1 MMIKTLKV
9 RLYPN
14 EKQKI
19 LLEKH
24 FGSCRFVWNYFL
36 ELRTR
41 YYAESKAK
49 GKPQGLNYFKTCKL
63 LTELKKEKEWL
74 YEVSNPSLQW
84 ALRKLDN
91 AFTAFFRR
99 NANYPRFKSKKDS
112 QYFIVPSRVKATQTR
127 IIIPKFLEGIR
138 YRDKTDASTLGR
150 IKQAVITKVSDRYFA
165 SLCYEV
171 PDTEKKTD
179 TEFAV
184 GVDRGISRL
193 ATLSDGTAIENP
205 RFLQS
210 FERKLRREHR
220 RLSRKVK
227 GSKNRAKQRLRLA
240 KVYLKLSDSRTDF
253 GHKLS
258 GAIAK
263 SFSTVVLEDLNIQG
277 MVHNTHLAKHI
288 LDASWGA
295 LGRMLGYK
303 AVNAVKIGRFEPSS
317 KTCSNCGR
325 YNPSLKLS
333 DRIFRCE
340 ECGLIID
347 RDLNA
352 SINIRNIGLVKVGWG
367 TPEYT
372 PVETPLAGYLS
383 RRGISY
389 VSLKQEPKI
398 LQG

>member
-1 MMIKTLKV
+1 MIKTLKV

-24 FGSCRFVWNYFL
+24 FGACRFVWNYFL

-49 GKPQGLNYFKTCKL
+49 GKPQGLNYFETCKL
-63 LTELKKEKEWL
+63 LTELKKEKQWL
-74 YEVSNPSLQW
+74 YEVSNPSLQQV
-84 ALRKLDN
+84 LRKLDN
-91 AFTAFFRR
+91 AFTAFFRK
-99 NANYPRFKSKKDS
+99 NAGYPKFKSKKDN
-112 QYFIVPSRVKATQTR
+112 QYFVVPTGVKATR
-127 IIIPKFLEGIR
+127 RKIIIPKFLEGIR
-138 YRDKTDASTLGR
+138 YRDKTDASTLGK
-150 IKQAVITKVSDRYFA
+150 IKQAVITKVADRYFA
-165 SLCYEV
+165 SLYYEA
-171 PDTEKKTD
+171 PDSEKKAD

-184 GVDRGISRL
+184 GVDRGISRF
-193 ATLSDGTAIENP
+193 AVLSDGIAIENP

-220 RLSRKVK
+220 RLSRKLR

-240 KVYLKLSDSRTDF
+240 KVYLKLSDSRSDF
-253 GHKLS
+253 LHKLS

-263 SFSTVVLEDLNIQG
+263 SYSTVVLEDLNIQG
-277 MVHNTHLAKHI
+277 MVHNTRLAKHI

-295 LGRMLGYK
+295 FGRMLEYK
-303 AVNAVKIGRFEPSS
+303 AVNTVKIGRFEPSS
-317 KTCSNCGR
+317 KTCSDCGW

-333 DRIFRCE
+333 DRIFRCK

-352 SINIRNIGLVKVGWG
+352 SINVRNIGLIKVGWG
-367 TPEYT
+367 TPEFT

-389 VSLKQEPKI
+389 VSLNQEPQS